1 MSLQSKGLSRVFSS
15 TTVQK
20 HQFFCAQPFPWSNSS
35 GETIAST
42 IWTFVGKVS
51 LLFNMLSR
59 LVITLCQGL
68 QTDVSGFTKTQYL
81 DQWLPLSRCS
91 INTIFLPE
99 SSSGDPEISIYR
111 IDPSE
116 SFRKPV

>member
-1 MSLQSKGLSRVFSS
+1 M
-15 TTVQK
+15 T
-20 HQFFCAQPFPWSNSS
+20 S
-35 GETIAST
+35 GKTIAST
-42 IWTFVGKVS
+42 IWTFVGKVMS

-99 SSSGDPEISIYR
+99 MSSGDPE
-111 IDPSE
+111 DLHLQD
-116 SFRKPV
+116 